1 MMPPESRANGKPKP
15 APSFEP
21 PPRRWNRVAW
31 KLSVVVIGIVT
42 LVIASVGVVNNII
55 SKNLALES
63 ARAVL
68 RFNSDTMVGGINDL
82 MMSRNNQGVL
92 EFIQDVSESSTFYR
106 DIRLVSHH
114 SGEVVV
120 SRHSEST
127 GIKLNV
133 KAHSCALCHIDG
145 EPALAPG
152 RSLDEVIEGRG
163 GNRVLYV
170 TTPIANRPSCRN
182 AACHVHADG
191 SPILG
196 FLQSEYSLD
205 QIDSL
210 IFGISTSF
218 VIAALVAIIL
228 GTMALWLM
236 FETALARPIRALL
249 KGIRALARDNLAF
262 RFKTDRKDEFGLV
275 GRSFNQMAARL
286 QWQQNE
292 LRYATEY
299 LEGIVENSADIIIT
313 VNLKGRI
320 ETANRGA
327 EMALGYRKDEMIGQ
341 PIEMLFAD
349 PRERDAAIA
358 KLQDQDNVTNLEVRF
373 LTKNKE
379 ERIVLLTMSRL
390 RDRDGTAIGT
400 FGISKDITTRRHLQG
415 QLNQAEKAAAI
426 GQAAT
431 SIQHAIKNM
440 LNTLAG
446 GSYLARVG
454 IEKGDE
460 ERVQDGMAMIDEGI
474 SRIKELSTNM
484 LGYARTWKMERADID
499 LRELLRGISTAL
511 RQPAEDKG
519 VEMRYEVAEDLPP
532 AYCDPRLIHMALMDI
547 ATNALD
553 ACHMKEYEAGET
565 ATVSFRVHSDQGEVL
580 VVEVEDNGIGMT
592 EETMADVF
600 TPFFSTKKVWGT
612 GIGMASAYRIINMHG
627 GTIALESELG
637 VGTRFR
643 VTLPVASTSVKQ
655 GA

>member
-1 MMPPESRANGKPKP
+1 MNPPETRANGVEKPP
-15 APSFEP
+15 PSFEP

-31 KLSVVVIGIVT
+31 KLSVVVITIVT
-42 LVIASVGVVNNII
+42 LVIAGVGVVNNII

-68 RFNSDTMVGGINDL
+68 RFNSETMVSGINDL

-92 EFIQDVSESSTFYR
+92 DFIQDVSESSTFYR

-114 SGEVVV
+114 SGKVVV
-120 SRHSEST
+120 SRHSKST
-127 GIKLNV
+127 GIKLSV
-133 KAHSCALCHIDG
+133 KDHSCALCHVDG

-152 RSLDEVIEGRG
+152 RSLDEVIEAKG

-170 TTPIANRPSCRN
+170 TTPISNRASCQT
-182 AACHVHADG
+182 AACHVHADA

-196 FLQSEYSLD
+196 FLQAEYSLG
-205 QIDSL
+205 QIDAL
-210 IFGISTSF
+210 IFGINTSF

-249 KGIRALARDNLAF
+249 KGIRALARNNLAF

-275 GRSFNQMAARL
+275 GRSFNEMAGRI
-286 QWQQNE
+286 QSQQNE

-313 VNLKGRI
+313 VNPRGLI
-320 ETANRGA
+320 ETVNRGA
-327 EMALGYRKDEMIGQ
+327 EMALEYRRDEMIGQ
-341 PIEMLFAD
+341 PVEMLFAD
-349 PRERDAAIA
+349 RRERDAAIA

-373 LTKNKE
+373 LTKSGE

-400 FGISKDITTRRHLQG
+400 FGISKDITRRRHLQG
-415 QLNQAEKAAAI
+415 KLHQAEKAAAI

-454 IEKGDE
+454 IQKGDT
-460 ERVQDGMAMIDEGI
+460 ERVQDGMEMIDEGI
-474 SRIKELSTNM
+474 LRIKELSTNM
-484 LGYARTWKMERADID
+484 LGYARTWKMERKDID
-499 LRELLRGISTAL
+499 IAELVSGISTAL
-511 RQPAEDKG
+511 RQPAADKG
-519 VEMRYEVAEDLPP
+519 VEMRFEVAENLPP
-532 AYCDPRLIHMALMDI
+532 AYCDPRLIHMALMDV
-547 ATNALD
+547 ASNAVD
-553 ACHMKEYEAGET
+553 ACHMKDYEAGET
-565 ATVSFRVHSDQGEVL
+565 GRVVVQVHAERGEKL

-592 EETMADVF
+592 EETKANVF

-627 GTIALESELG
+627 GTIEVESELG
-637 VGTRFR
+637 EGTRFR
-643 VTLPVASTSVKQ
+643 VTLPVSSTRVIQ